1 MKELFTIF
9 PIYLPLAVWLILVAT
24 FAALIGTVVHFIR
37 NAPIGHE
44 DEDGFHTDIEPN
56 DLKEEQK

>member
-9 PIYLPLAVWLILVAT
+9 PIYLPLAVWLILVAI
-24 FAALIGTVVHFIR
+24 FAALIGVVVHVIR
-37 NAPIGHE
+37 NAPIGYE
-44 DEDGFHTDIEPN
+44 DKDGCHLIEPN